1 MITCVHPP
9 IPPMQALRRRHT
21 CDSVPVV
28 DRGYIPDDYEH
39 ALQSAGLMSGSLS
52 DSELEDDQP
61 HHHGAGLLIE
71 QHLQEA
77 SDDELFARKQKQQ
90 ALRASHLLKLPQR
103 HSCGSGLYALGGR
116 PRRPTSSLNR
126 SSAQTLNT
134 SQSQVR
140 CRHTLYLPITLH
152 D

>member
-1 MITCVHPP
+1 
-9 IPPMQALRRRHT
+9 MQALRHRHT

-61 HHHGAGLLIE
+61 HHHGGRLIE

-77 SDDELFARKQKQQ
+77 SDDEMFARKQKQQ
-90 ALRASHLLKLPQR
+90 GMRVSQLLKLPQR
-103 HSCGSGLYALGGR
+103 HSCGSGLYALGAR

-126 SSAQTLNT
+126 SSAQTLST

-140 CRHTLYLPITLH
+140 SAL
-152 D
+152 